1 MCLLC
6 IEWVKGSM
14 SNQEAINA
22 VGEMLE
28 SEKDSETRDHL
39 FGLIN
44 RVMDKEDEAR
54 DSGLDTVYLDDLDEE
69 DDECH

>member
-1 MCLLC
+1 MCC
-6 IEWVKGSM
+6 VCTDWIKGSM

-22 VGEMLE
+22 IGEMLQ

-44 RVMDKEDEAR
+44 RVMDKEDELT
-54 DSGLDTVYLDDLDEE
+54 DNGSDTIYLDDVNE
-69 DDECH
+69 DDECQ